1 MASSRPK
8 PWIVDDELWGLIE
21 PLLPQTPRRFRYPGR
36 KRLDDR
42 LVLQG
47 ILFVLHTGIGSRA
60 PATGARV
67 RLGDD
72 RLAQAACLAGR
83 RGVGS
88 AAPGAARA
96 AAHRR

>member
-21 PLLPQTPRRFRYPGR
+21 PLLPQAPRRFRYPGR

-47 ILFVLHTGIGSRA
+47 ILFVLHTGIGFRA
-60 PATGARV
+60 PATTAGI
-67 RLGDD
+67 RLGHD

-88 AAPGAARA
+88 AACA
-96 AAHRR
+96 AAGASAHRG